1 MVISIPLRILTALRA
16 QNVAIVQKK
25 NKRKRKLLLLGTN
38 EIMCNNCRYLSINES
53 QQTNLRK
60 LGYDVIHY
68 CMKYNTRLYHGTNS
82 RYHSNAIQPCRE
94 CEMEH
99 KHEQGV

>member
-1 MVISIPLRILTALRA
+1 MVISIPLRILTALLVLD
-16 QNVAIVQKK
+16 VAIVQNK

>member
-1 MVISIPLRILTALRA
+1 MVISIPLRILTALLVLD
-16 QNVAIVQKK
+16 VAIVQKK
-25 NKRKRKLLLLGTN
+25 NKQKRKLLLLGTN
-38 EIMCNNCRYLSINES
+38 EMVCNNCRYLTINES
-53 QQTNLRK
+53 KQSNLGK

-68 CMKYNTRLYHGTNS
+68 CMKYNTRVYHETNL

-99 KHEQGV
+99 KNEQGV

>member
-1 MVISIPLRILTALRA
+1 MVISIPLRILTALLVLD
-16 QNVAIVQKK
+16 VAIVQKK
-25 NKRKRKLLLLGTN
+25 NKRKKKLLMLGTN

-68 CMKYNTRLYHGTNS
+68 CMKYNTRLYHGTNL
-82 RYHSNAIQPCRE
+82 RHHSNII
-94 CEMEH
+94 
-99 KHEQGV
+99 

>member
-25 NKRKRKLLLLGTN
+25 NKRKKKLLMLGTN

-68 CMKYNTRLYHGTNS
+68 CMKYNTRLYHGTNL
-82 RYHSNAIQPCRE
+82 RHHSNII
-94 CEMEH
+94 
-99 KHEQGV
+99 